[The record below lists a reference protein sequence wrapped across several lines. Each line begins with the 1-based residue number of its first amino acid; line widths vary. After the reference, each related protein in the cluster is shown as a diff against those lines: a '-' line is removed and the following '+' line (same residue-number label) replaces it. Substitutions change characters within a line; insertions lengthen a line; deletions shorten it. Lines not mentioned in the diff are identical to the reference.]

1 MAEEAKS
8 EKSTNSHSHTSHKT
22 QSLLSDDAEQSEE
35 SHSESLSA
43 MSQNEGIESS
53 FQLIRQKSIKSLLSQ
68 LVPKTHPLSESWTP
82 LETHKLMSH
91 ILLILSVLIFVWYKF
106 FWKNVMT
113 NLPAN
118 GLLNFMK
125 TLRPEGDKKFILSI
139 DVDGPKLAIFLNT
152 ILMNNFSIS
161 KKLSHNDAYIS

>member
-1 MAEEAKS
+1 
-8 EKSTNSHSHTSHKT
+8 
-22 QSLLSDDAEQSEE
+22 
-35 SHSESLSA
+35 
-43 MSQNEGIESS
+43 
-53 FQLIRQKSIKSLLSQ
+53 
-68 LVPKTHPLSESWTP
+68 VPKTHPLSESWTP

-118 GLLNFMK
+118 GLLNYMK